1 VVNTVSVRLNADEL
15 KKIRALSKL
24 EGKGKSAVVRE
35 LIREGFTFKSLQ
47 AYREGR
53 RSIGTLAHDLGIS
66 ISATIDLLSN
76 FGIEASVTY
85 DDYLESVET
94 LQKIK

>member
-1 VVNTVSVRLNADEL
+1 MNTVSVRLSAEEL
-15 KKIRALSKL
+15 KKIRALSKQ
-24 EGKGKSAVVRE
+24 EGKGKSTVVRE
-35 LIREGFTFKSLQ
+35 LIREGFIYKSLQ
-47 AYREGR
+47 AYHEGR
-53 RSIGTLAHDLGIS
+53 RSIGTLAQDLGIS

-76 FGIEASVTY
+76 FGIEAPVTY